1 MAHQD
6 ARKRE
11 VRAVRKKALFIGIP
25 AEGLGRPYRPSAKT
39 RFVGKQGKVHKQA
52 APLQAEASNPV
63 RKSWADL
70 ADEEELGRSSQ
81 PDAERHGK

>member
-1 MAHQD
+1 MRFA
-6 ARKRE
+6 
-11 VRAVRKKALFIGIP
+11 KKALFIGIP

-39 RFVGKQGKVHKQA
+39 RFVGKQGKGHKQA

-70 ADEEELGRSSQ
+70 ADEEELERSSQ